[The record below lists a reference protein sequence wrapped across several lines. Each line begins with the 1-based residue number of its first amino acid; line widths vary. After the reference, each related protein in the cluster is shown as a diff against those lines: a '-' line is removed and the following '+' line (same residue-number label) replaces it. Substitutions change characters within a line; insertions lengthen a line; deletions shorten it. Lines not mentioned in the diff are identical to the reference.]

1 MGTEAAAAGPPSLG
15 PAELLGGQRPAGR
28 GALSPTLWSVEEAGL
43 GTACAATSAHSFGRE
58 ASPRAEPWFTE
69 PRAMAL
75 VLGKAS
81 RPLRV
86 SVQVHCLGKP
96 GVTAA
101 LALLAAVRPRMA
113 FRAPLRG
120 GHSQWGW
127 PERLVIGVWPGLCA
141 ISRAGRMT
149 GPRVPLPPAGSRPGT
164 GRHGRS
170 PGGRPTWQVL
180 LDDSSSG
187 HSQHTFLA

>member
-1 MGTEAAAAGPPSLG
+1 MCSYVCPQFWAGSL
-15 PAELLGGQRPAGR
+15 
-28 GALSPTLWSVEEAGL
+28 
-43 GTACAATSAHSFGRE
+43 
-58 ASPRAEPWFTE
+58 PRAELWFTE

-101 LALLAAVRPRMA
+101 LALLAGAGPQDGLQSPAEGWTLPVGVARVAGDWGLAWPLCRLAGWKDDRGHASPFPLQEAVRA
-113 FRAPLRG
+113 L
-120 GHSQWGW
+120 
-127 PERLVIGVWPGLCA
+127 
-141 ISRAGRMT
+141 
-149 GPRVPLPPAGSRPGT
+149 

-170 PGGRPTWQVL
+170 PGGRPTCQVL

>member
-96 GVTAA
+96 GLMAA
-101 LALLAAVRPRMA
+101 LALLAAAAPQDGLQSPAEGWTLPVGVAREASDWGLAWPLCHLAGWKDEGATRP
-113 FRAPLRG
+113 P
-120 GHSQWGW
+120 S
-127 PERLVIGVWPGLCA
+127 
-141 ISRAGRMT
+141 
-149 GPRVPLPPAGSRPGT
+149 PAGSRPGT

-170 PGGRPTWQVL
+170 PGGHPTCQVL

>member
-1 MGTEAAAAGPPSLG
+1 MGTEAAAAGPPSSG

-58 ASPRAEPWFTE
+58 ASPVLSRGLLN

-101 LALLAAVRPRMA
+101 LVLLAAAAPQDGLQSPAEGWTLPVGVARVAGDWGLAWPLCHLAGWKDDGATRP
-113 FRAPLRG
+113 P
-120 GHSQWGW
+120 S
-127 PERLVIGVWPGLCA
+127 
-141 ISRAGRMT
+141 
-149 GPRVPLPPAGSRPGT
+149 PAGSRPGT
-164 GRHGRS
+164 GR
-170 PGGRPTWQVL
+170 QVGPQEGAPPVRC
-180 LDDSSSG
+180 S
-187 HSQHTFLA
+187 